1 MMALLADTGDTYS
14 DPSHTEQ
21 DADPDSGEGVPS
33 EEDSTESEDEIGP
46 G

>member
-1 MMALLADTGDTYS
+1 MTTLLADTGDTYS

-21 DADPDSGEGVPS
+21 ETDPDSVEGAPS
-33 EEDSTESEDEIGP
+33 EEDPTESEDEIGP